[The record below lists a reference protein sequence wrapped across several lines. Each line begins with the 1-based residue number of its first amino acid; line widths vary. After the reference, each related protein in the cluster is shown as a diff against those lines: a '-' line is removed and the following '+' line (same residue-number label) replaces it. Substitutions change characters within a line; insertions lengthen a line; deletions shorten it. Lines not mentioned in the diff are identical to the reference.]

1 MTDTV
6 HDTATE
12 APRTAT
18 HGAVVVVM
26 DGSYAAG
33 EALLWANRLTGS
45 VGGDLVAVRTWRPGL
60 GNTSPRAAQA
70 TVGRLRRELHRWCDD
85 ALHVDDEPAT
95 EVVEDG
101 DPGVDEVLGHH
112 ALELVVTGIEASAN
126 LDLHGL
132 GGFAS
137 HLAVRS
143 GCPLAV
149 VPTGGAGRVVHEVVV
164 GLDGSARSLAACE
177 WVARH
182 AAVAHWHVH
191 ALTVY
196 EPLVEFVA
204 PTDPRSLWSQFEHA
218 LEGPWT
224 APLREAGVPYTTE
237 LVEGVDHI
245 DAMTQATRRRHADAI
260 AVGTIG
266 NPRRLH
272 HKHGSTGLHLV
283 HEAHLPVIIV
293 PGHDPRLEAEPETES
308 ETDA

>member
-1 MTDTV
+1 MTDTM
-6 HDTATE
+6 HDTSAEAT
-12 APRTAT
+12 RTT
-18 HGAVVVVM
+18 TLGAVVVVM
-26 DGSYAAG
+26 DGSYATG
-33 EALLWANRLTGS
+33 EALLWANRFAGAIA
-45 VGGDLVAVRTWRPGL
+45 GDLVAVRTWRPGL
-60 GNTSPRAAQA
+60 GNMSPRAAQA
-70 TVGRLRRELHRWCDD
+70 TVGRLRRELHRWCAD
-85 ALHVDDEPAT
+85 ALHLDGARST
-95 EVVEDG
+95 EVVEEG
-101 DPGVDEVLGHH
+101 DPGVAQVVDHH
-112 ALELVVTGIEASAN
+112 EIELVVAGIEASAS

-143 GCPLAV
+143 NRPLAV
-149 VPTGGAGRVVHEVVV
+149 VPTGGAGRVVQEVVV

-182 AAVAHWHVH
+182 AAIAHWHVH

-204 PTDPRSLWSQFEHA
+204 ATDPRSMWSQFEHA

-224 APLREAGVPYTTE
+224 EPLREAGVSYTTE

-245 DAMTQATRRRHADAI
+245 DAMTQATRRRHADAV
-260 AVGTIG
+260 AVGTMG

-272 HKHGSTGLHLV
+272 HKRGSTGLHLV

-293 PGHDPRLEAEPETES
+293 PGHDPRLEPALE
-308 ETDA
+308 A

>member
-1 MTDTV
+1 MHSV
-6 HDTATE
+6 STE
-12 APRTAT
+12 AKRGTSS
-18 HGAVVVVM
+18 GAVVVMM
-26 DGSYAAG
+26 DDSYAAG
-33 EALLWANRLTGS
+33 EALLWANRFTGAIDR
-45 VGGDLVAVRTWRPGL
+45 DLVAVRTWRPGL

-85 ALHVDDEPAT
+85 ALHLDEEPT
-95 EVVEDG
+95 SEVVEDG
-101 DPGVDEVLGHH
+101 DPGVDDVIANHEI
-112 ALELVVTGIEASAN
+112 ELVVAGIEASAH

-137 HLAVRS
+137 RLAVRS
-143 GCPLAV
+143 NRPLAV

-164 GLDGSARSLAACE
+164 GLDGSAQSLAACE
-177 WVARH
+177 WVAGH

-191 ALTVY
+191 ALTIY

-204 PTDPRSLWSQFEHA
+204 PNDPRSLWSQFEHA

-224 APLREAGVPYTTE
+224 APLRDAGVSYTTE

-272 HKHGSTGLHLV
+272 SRRGSTGLHLV
-283 HEAHLPVIIV
+283 HDSHLPVIIV
-293 PGHDPRLEAEPETES
+293 PGFDEGLTGL
-308 ETDA
+308 

>member
-1 MTDTV
+1 MTDTM
-6 HDTATE
+6 HDTSTE
-12 APRTAT
+12 ATGPAAL
-18 HGAVVVVM
+18 GAVVVVM
-26 DGSYAAG
+26 DGSYATG
-33 EALLWANRLTGS
+33 EALLWASRFS
-45 VGGDLVAVRTWRPGL
+45 DSIAGDLVAVRTWRAGL

-70 TVGRLRRELHRWCDD
+70 TVGRLRRELYRWCDD
-85 ALHVDDEPAT
+85 ALHALDDLGGEPTT
-95 EVVEDG
+95 EVVEEG
-101 DPGVDEVLGHH
+101 DPGVDAVVADHEID
-112 ALELVVTGIEASAN
+112 LVVAGLEASAH

-137 HLAVRS
+137 HLAVRRN
-143 GCPLAV
+143 CPLAV

-182 AAVAHWHVH
+182 AAVARWHVH

-204 PTDPRSLWSQFEHA
+204 ATDPRSLWSQFEHA

-224 APLREAGVPYTTE
+224 APLREAGVSYTTE
-237 LVEGVDHI
+237 LVEGIDHI

-260 AVGTIG
+260 AVGTLG

-272 HKHGSTGLHLV
+272 HTRGSTGLHLV
-283 HEAHLPVIIV
+283 HESHLPVIIV
-293 PGHDPRLEAEPETES
+293 PGHDPRLEPALAP
-308 ETDA
+308 